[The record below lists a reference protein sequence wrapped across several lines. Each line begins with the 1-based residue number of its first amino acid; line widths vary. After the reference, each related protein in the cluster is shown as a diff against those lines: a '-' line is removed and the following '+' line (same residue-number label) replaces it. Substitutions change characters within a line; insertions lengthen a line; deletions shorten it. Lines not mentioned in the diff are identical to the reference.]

1 MPADPTDELVGGG
14 MQRSTEAASKLARR
28 RSLSGSPATNAL
40 AAGAGPATID
50 ESTRPHDQLRL
61 IDPQCPDTGAEL
73 GVPSASMNGA
83 LPGGRILLAADN
95 PEVRTYIRGLLDR
108 HWDVETANDG
118 VEALVAVRGRPPDLV
133 LADAMIPDKNGLALL
148 RELRA
153 DASTRD
159 LPIVMFSA
167 LSDEEVSIEAFEEGV
182 DDYLIEPFTAR
193 ELVAHVAGA
202 IKLARMRAEVAQ
214 ARAEA
219 EVASA
224 RASLVKVAAH
234 ELRTPLTVIG
244 GYVSM
249 LLDGS
254 LPGDSPRA
262 RTALELVA
270 RKTQDALRLVTQML
284 LASRIEAGGVIL
296 NMSALDLRRPIAEA
310 INRAAGLA
318 VLENGQLIMTVPEQP
333 VMVDGDWAHLGLILD
348 NLITNALVHGRGAS
362 VDIVASDNPP
372 TVRVIDHGRGVPAE
386 ARMRIFEAFFQ
397 VEGQLHGRGG
407 VGLGLAVSRQLAE
420 LQGGSLVLED
430 PTRGVGASFA
440 LTLPGSVT
448 PEG

>member
-1 MPADPTDELVGGG
+1 
-14 MQRSTEAASKLARR
+14 
-28 RSLSGSPATNAL
+28 
-40 AAGAGPATID
+40 
-50 ESTRPHDQLRL
+50 
-61 IDPQCPDTGAEL
+61 
-73 GVPSASMNGA
+73 MNGA
-83 LPGGRILLAADN
+83 LPVGRILLAADN

-118 VEALVAVRGRPPDLV
+118 VEALVAVRSRPPDLV

-159 LPIVMFSA
+159 LPVVMFSA
-167 LSDEEVSIEAFEEGV
+167 LSNEEVSIEAFEEGV

-202 IKLARMRAEVAQ
+202 IKLARMRAKVAQ

-244 GYVSM
+244 GYVSL

>member
-1 MPADPTDELVGGG
+1 MWAAIRNRPPTVRQGNMPADPTDELVGGG

-28 RSLSGSPATNAL
+28 RSLSG
-40 AAGAGPATID
+40 PATID
-50 ESTRPHDQLRL
+50 ELTRPHDQLRL

-193 ELVAHVAGA
+193 A
-202 IKLARMRAEVAQ
+202 
-214 ARAEA
+214 
-219 EVASA
+219 
-224 RASLVKVAAH
+224 
-234 ELRTPLTVIG
+234 
-244 GYVSM
+244 
-249 LLDGS
+249 
-254 LPGDSPRA
+254 
-262 RTALELVA
+262 
-270 RKTQDALRLVTQML
+270 
-284 LASRIEAGGVIL
+284 
-296 NMSALDLRRPIAEA
+296 
-310 INRAAGLA
+310 
-318 VLENGQLIMTVPEQP
+318 
-333 VMVDGDWAHLGLILD
+333 
-348 NLITNALVHGRGAS
+348 
-362 VDIVASDNPP
+362 
-372 TVRVIDHGRGVPAE
+372 
-386 ARMRIFEAFFQ
+386 
-397 VEGQLHGRGG
+397 
-407 VGLGLAVSRQLAE
+407 
-420 LQGGSLVLED
+420 
-430 PTRGVGASFA
+430 
-440 LTLPGSVT
+440 
-448 PEG
+448 